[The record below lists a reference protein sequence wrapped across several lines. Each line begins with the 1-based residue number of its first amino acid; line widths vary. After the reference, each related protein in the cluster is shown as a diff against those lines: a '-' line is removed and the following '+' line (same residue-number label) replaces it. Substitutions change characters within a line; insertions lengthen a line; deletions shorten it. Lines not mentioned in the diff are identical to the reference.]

1 MDGGAAQVNHSLQR
15 RLAYMIGVA
24 IVTAGLIAAT
34 ASFLSAYFQAKRVQD
49 DTLRNIALLSQ
60 ERAEDAGDPQDEL
73 IDDTGLKL
81 MVVRLSQPGGPG
93 WLSPKLR
100 AGFHTLES
108 DAGPMRIYVDDSGRG
123 RPVAVAQ
130 PTAVRDEMAL
140 ASALRTFIPVLVLL
154 PILVWLTGYIV
165 KSELAPLRWLAQRL
179 DAQSP
184 ADPHPVRDPSV
195 PAELQPFVHAINRLL
210 TSINHLMGAQRRFIA
225 DAAHELRGPLTALS
239 LQAQNLEEAPSLQAM
254 RERIDPLKSGIE
266 RARRLTEQLLNLAR
280 TQAGRDESRLLDLS
294 ALAREIMEE
303 FVPIAEARG
312 IDLGLAEID
321 RGEVVA
327 RPDTLRLIVKD
338 ALDNALAYTPAG
350 GQVTIR
356 IRREGEDAVVEILD
370 TGPGIPVAHR
380 ELVFEPFYRI
390 PGSPGNGSGLGL
402 AIARDAASRA
412 GGVVTLHDGPEGTGL
427 LFRYTQKSRPGG
439 LRSEQRAGSRNQAPG
454 ILAEGRGGGTG

>member
-1 MDGGAAQVNHSLQR
+1 MDGGAAQVKHTLQQ

-34 ASFLSAYFQAKRVQD
+34 ASFLSAYFQAKRSQD
-49 DTLRNIALLSQ
+49 DTLRDIALLSQ
-60 ERAEDAGDPQDEL
+60 ERSEDAGDPQDEL

-81 MVVRLSQPGGPG
+81 VVVRLSQPGGPA
-93 WLSPKLR
+93 WLPQKLQ
-100 AGFHTLES
+100 AGFHTLPS
-108 DAGPMRIYVDDSGRG
+108 DAGLMRVYVTDSDHG

-140 ASALRTFIPVLVLL
+140 GSALRTFIPVLVLL

-165 KSELAPLRWLAQRL
+165 KGELAPLRRLAQRL

-184 ADPHPVRDPSV
+184 ADPHPVPDPSV
-195 PAELQPFVHAINRLL
+195 PGELQPFVHAINRLL

-239 LQAQNLEEAPSLQAM
+239 LQTENLEEASSLQAM
-254 RERIDPLKSGIE
+254 RERIEPLKAGIE
-266 RARRLTEQLLNLAR
+266 RARRLTEQLLNLAK
-280 TQAGRDESRLLDLS
+280 TQAAEEENQPLDLS

-303 FVPIAEARG
+303 FVPMAEARG
-312 IDLGLAEID
+312 IDLGLAEEID
-321 RGEVVA
+321 GRRVVG

-356 IRREGEDAVVEILD
+356 IRYEGGDAVVEILD
-370 TGPGIPVAHR
+370 TGPGIPVSHR
-380 ELVFEPFYRI
+380 ERVFEPFYRI
-390 PGSPGNGSGLGL
+390 PGSPGTGSGLGL
-402 AIARDAASRA
+402 AIARDAATRA
-412 GGVVTLHDGPEGTGL
+412 GGVVTLHDGPDGLGL
-427 LFRYTQKSRPGG
+427 LFRYTQKSEPM
-439 LRSEQRAGSRNQAPG
+439 LR
-454 ILAEGRGGGTG
+454 

>member
-1 MDGGAAQVNHSLQR
+1 MDGGAPQVTHTLQQ

-24 IVTAGLIAAT
+24 IVTAGLIAAV
-34 ASFLSAYFQAKRVQD
+34 ASFLSAYFQAKWSQD
-49 DTLRNIALLSQ
+49 DTLRDIALLSQ
-60 ERAEDAGDPQDEL
+60 ERPEEAGDPQDEL

-81 MVVRLSQPGGPG
+81 VVVRLSQPGGPA
-93 WLSPKLR
+93 WLPKNLR
-100 AGFHTLES
+100 AGFHTLPS
-108 DAGPMRIYVDDSGRG
+108 DAGLMRVYVTDSIHG

-130 PTAVRDEMAL
+130 PTAVRDEMAMG
-140 ASALRTFIPVLVLL
+140 SALRTFIPVLVLL
-154 PILVWLTGYIV
+154 PILVWLTGHIV
-165 KSELAPLRWLAQRL
+165 KSELAPVRRLARRL

-184 ADPHPVRDPSV
+184 ADPRAVPDPSV
-195 PAELQPFVHAINRLL
+195 PGEIQPFVHAINRLL

-239 LQAQNLEEAPSLQAM
+239 LQTQNLEEAASLEAM

-266 RARRLTEQLLNLAR
+266 RARRLTEQLLNLAK
-280 TQAGRDESRLLDLS
+280 TQARGEDNQLLDLS

-303 FVPIAEARG
+303 FVPAAEARG

-321 RGEVVA
+321 RCEVVG

-338 ALDNALAYTPAG
+338 ALDNALAYTPVG

-356 IRREGEDAVVEILD
+356 IKREGEEAVVEIVD
-370 TGPGIPVAHR
+370 TGPGIPLTHR

-402 AIARDAASRA
+402 AIARDAAFRA
-412 GGVVTLHDGPEGTGL
+412 GGVVTLHDGPDGLGL
-427 LFRYTQKSRPGG
+427 LFRYAQK
-439 LRSEQRAGSRNQAPG
+439 AQAAS
-454 ILAEGRGGGTG
+454 LQ